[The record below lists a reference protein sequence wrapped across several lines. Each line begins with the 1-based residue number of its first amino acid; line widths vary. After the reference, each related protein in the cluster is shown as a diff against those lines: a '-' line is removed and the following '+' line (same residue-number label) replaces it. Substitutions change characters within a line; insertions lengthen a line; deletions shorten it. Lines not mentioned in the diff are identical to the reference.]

1 MIIGPMLPASICA
14 VQKLGVQWGFI
25 TDNRNLAISVISN
38 RFVPASAN
46 LRGMTW
52 MICAGACWTTM
63 TVLVRELSADYS
75 AFQLLFARNVV
86 AVSILLPPALMGG
99 IAMLKTQ
106 RFGLHCL
113 RSLFACLG
121 VLGLFYG
128 VSNLPLPDVTALSF
142 TQPLFAVIF
151 AALVLKEAVSRAR
164 WQAVIL
170 GLLGLLVIVRPGFAE
185 VGIATV
191 MVLLSAIC
199 YASTNICVKKLMTT
213 DTPQQSVIYFNLIM
227 LPLSFFPAVIFWVTP
242 GWPDLLLMIGIGLAG
257 TLSVYSFARALSLAD
272 ASAMLPFDFL
282 RLPMAGLA
290 AFLMFS
296 EVGDIW
302 SWAGSLIIFA
312 SSYALA
318 RIQAR

>member
-1 MIIGPMLPASICA
+1 
-14 VQKLGVQWGFI
+14 
-25 TDNRNLAISVISN
+25 
-38 RFVPASAN
+38 
-46 LRGMTW
+46 
-52 MICAGACWTTM
+52 M